1 MFKNLYMFS
10 GASLKVLHT
19 LAFDPLRLYY
29 QREVAN
35 EANISVGSANRVLPD
50 LARNGFVMKEEKGKI
65 HIYRYNLDDP
75 AARQLKVLFNVLE
88 LKELVEGIKPYAKR
102 VIMFGSCS
110 GGTDI
115 RDSDVDLFILTDE
128 KDVVAENLR
137 SYNIR
142 KSISPI
148 IVDVNDYVNLRNQDR
163 PLYDEVHRGITLWER
178 E

>member
-1 MFKNLYMFS
+1 M
-10 GASLKVLHT
+10 
-19 LAFDPLRLYY
+19 AFDPLRLYY

-35 EANISVGSANRVLPD
+35 EADISVGSANRVLPD
-50 LARNGFVMKEEKGKI
+50 LVSNGFVMKEEKGKI
-65 HIYRYNLDDP
+65 HIYRYNIDDP

-88 LKELVEGIKPYAKR
+88 LKEMIEGIKPYAKR

-110 GGTDI
+110 GGTDVK
-115 RDSDVDLFILTDE
+115 DSDVDLFILTDE

-137 SYNIR
+137 SYDIR

-148 IVDVNDYVNLRNQDR
+148 IVDANDYINLKNQDH
-163 PLYDEVHRGITLWER
+163 PLYDEIHRGITLWER

>member
-1 MFKNLYMFS
+1 M
-10 GASLKVLHT
+10 KVLYT

-35 EANISVGSANRVLPD
+35 EAHISVGSANRVLPD
-50 LARNGFVMKEEKGKI
+50 LVRNGLVMKEEKGKI
-65 HIYRYNLDDP
+65 HIYRYNVDDP

-88 LKELVEGIKPYAKR
+88 LKEMVEGIKPYVKR

-110 GGTDI
+110 RGTDVK
-115 RDSDVDLFILTDE
+115 DSDVDLFILTDE
-128 KDVVAENLR
+128 KDVVAESLR
-137 SYNIR
+137 SFNIR
-142 KSISPI
+142 RSISPI
-148 IVDVNDYVNLRNQDR
+148 IVDANDYVNLRNQDR